1 MKIALNTDYLQGTG
15 SPEKYLRFMA
25 EAGFTHVH
33 WCHQW
38 CTDFL
43 YSTPEI
49 NEYKKILKRYGL
61 TLLDIH
67 GTGGQKAQEKCWY
80 STDEYRRKAG
90 VELTINRMIMLREM
104 EGEGVLMMHPPYYR
118 EGAAE
123 EERKEV
129 QPRIEAMM
137 RTLDDLIPFMEKYNV
152 KIALENMPADT
163 FEVLPSYLKEFP
175 AEWIGVTFD
184 SGHANMLSRQGIF
197 KHIWHLKERIEAL
210 HLHDNDSSGD
220 QHQPPF
226 YGNIDWTEVA
236 RLLKES
242 SYSNTGRPLSF
253 ELSMRNTPFYNTD
266 LAEKQTDESLK
277 AYLADAYTRCKKV
290 VEMYEAL

>member
-1 MKIALNTDYLQGTG
+1 MKIALNTDYLEGTG
-15 SPEKYLRFMA
+15 CPEKYLNFMA

-43 YSTPEI
+43 YSPSEI
-49 NEYKKILKRYGL
+49 SQYKKVMKRNGL

-67 GTGGQKAQEKCWY
+67 GSSGQEKCWF

-90 VELTINRMIMLREM
+90 VELVLNRMEMLVEL
-104 EGEGVLMMHPPYYR
+104 EGEGVLMMHPPYYG
-118 EGAAE
+118 ELSNDEKKQLTPA
-123 EERKEV
+123 
-129 QPRIEAMM
+129 QIEAQM
-137 RTLDDLIPFMEKYNV
+137 RSLDELIPAMDRYNV
-152 KIALENMPADT
+152 KIALENLPADT
-163 FEVLPSYLKEFP
+163 FEVLPQYLKEFP

-184 SGHANMLSRQGIF
+184 SGHANMISRAGLDL
-197 KHIWHLKERIEAL
+197 IWDVKDRIEAL

-226 YGNIDWTEVA
+226 YGNIDWANIVK
-236 RLLKES
+236 LIKES
-242 SYSNTGRPLSF
+242 SYGATGRPLSF
-253 ELSMRNTPFYNTD
+253 ELAMRNTPFYMKD
-266 LAEKQTDESLK
+266 LEKNQPEEQIK